1 MTYNPGGY
9 HRPEKRNFI
18 VALVK
23 AIAENRT
30 ELGTKA
36 PKTPKGKGK

>member
-1 MTYNPGGY
+1 MPYNPGGY
-9 HRPEKRNFI
+9 HRPEKKSFV

-23 AIAENRT
+23 AIAENKT

-36 PKTPKGKGK
+36 PRAPKGKK